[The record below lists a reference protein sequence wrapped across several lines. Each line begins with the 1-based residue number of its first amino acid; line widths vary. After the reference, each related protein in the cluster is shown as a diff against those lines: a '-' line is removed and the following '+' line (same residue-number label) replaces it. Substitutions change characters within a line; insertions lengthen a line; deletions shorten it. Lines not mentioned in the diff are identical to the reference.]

1 MNLKPGRIAVA
12 IAALGTLFSP
22 AALYAQSCAM
32 CYQNA
37 AASGPRT
44 IAALKQGILVLLFPP
59 LFIFCGILG
68 LAFSRRNA
76 FAQGEA
82 EYENDIDTA
91 TPPAEHEEI
100 EIPLY
105 D

>member
-1 MNLKPGRIAVA
+1 MGQSALTTRRLAA
-12 IAALGTLFSP
+12 FLAALAFLCSP

-32 CYQNA
+32 CYQSA

-44 IAALKQGILVLLFPP
+44 ITALKHGILVLLFPP
-59 LFIFCGILG
+59 LLIFGGILG
-68 LAFSRRNA
+68 LAFSRRNS
-76 FAQGEA
+76 FADQDDLES
-82 EYENDIDTA
+82 E
-91 TPPAEHEEI
+91 TPSAADDEI